1 MQKRSIKLGSDSII
15 FALLFLMA
23 MEFFNRPY
31 YVIIAAML
39 VFFLFRGKSV
49 LLHRSMLPMAL
60 LTVSLLIFSPDTKE
74 RITGVIKPFC
84 YLFCTVI
91 GYNLMDGEDDQPQE
105 KKFLKLIFLIAVGQF
120 AHFLLN
126 FLYNMNEAGDR
137 NTIDIWSQSVK
148 SATGQAA
155 LATMIVGVGVPVL
168 FTKMKPWVKW
178 AMLLC
183 LAISIVYNFQLAGR
197 TLFVMMAIA
206 LALCLLFKLLTK
218 NKMRRKIQ
226 MLVALGVIVCVIVVL
241 IANNTFG
248 LQDKIVG
255 SNFFNRFFGKKA
267 YQDIGED
274 RRIEAKLQYLKMFWD
289 YPFGGFHIQET
300 LGVFAHDILLDTH
313 DEAGVFAFVAV
324 LWFLIVLIA
333 RSVQLLRNRQT
344 SADTKMIF
352 LSFLMVMLVEFMI
365 EPILVGMQA
374 QFMGFC
380 VIYGALCKFTDNISV
395 LPEGEICH
403 ADRPD

>member
-1 MQKRSIKLGSDSII
+1 MQKRSIKLGSDTII
-15 FALLFLMA
+15 LALLFLMV
-23 MEFFNRPY
+23 MEFVNRPY

-39 VFFLFRGKSV
+39 VFFLYRGQSV
-49 LLHRSMLPMAL
+49 LVHRSMLPIAL
-60 LTVSLLIFSPDTKE
+60 LTVSLLIFSPESKTG
-74 RITGVIKPFC
+74 ITGVIKPFC
-84 YLFCTVI
+84 YLFCTLI
-91 GYNLMDGEDDQPQE
+91 GYNLMSDADAESRE
-105 KKFLKLIFLIAVGQF
+105 KKFTKLIFLIALGQF
-120 AHFLLN
+120 AHFALN
-126 FLYNMNEAGDR
+126 YLYNLDVSGER
-137 NTIDIWSQSVK
+137 NMIDIWSKSAK
-148 SATGQAA
+148 SATGQAS
-155 LATMIVGVGVPVL
+155 LAIMMVGVGVPVL
-168 FTKMKPWVKW
+168 FTKTQRWKKW
-178 AMLLC
+178 TMALSLVVIM
-183 LAISIVYNFQLAGR
+183 SYNFQLAGR

-206 LALCLLFKLLTK
+206 LAVCLLFKLLTK
-218 NKMRRKIQ
+218 NTMRRKIQ
-226 MLVALGVIVCVIVVL
+226 MLVVLGVIVGVIAVL

-274 RRIEAKLQYLKMFWD
+274 RRMEAKLQYLKMFWD
-289 YPFGGFHIQET
+289 HPFGGFHIQET
-300 LGVFAHDILLDTH
+300 LGIFAHDILLDAH

-352 LSFLMVMLVEFMI
+352 LSFLMVMLLEFMI